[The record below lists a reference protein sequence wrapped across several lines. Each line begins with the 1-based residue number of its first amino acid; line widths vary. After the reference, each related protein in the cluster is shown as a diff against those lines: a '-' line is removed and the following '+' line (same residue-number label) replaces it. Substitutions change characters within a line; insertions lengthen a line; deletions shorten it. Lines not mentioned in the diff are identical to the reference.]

1 MLYLVYRIRPTPAAE
16 SDPAEFWSWVGQRE
30 QWFYEGL
37 DTVLATR
44 WAVRT
49 IGTDVHTLEHT
60 VTFADE
66 AAWGRYRRQLAERS
80 RTPAWERR
88 HTEQGHWW
96 QLLDAALLSDPPV
109 PLGFDRTAEPP
120 E

>member
-1 MLYLVYRIRPTPAAE
+1 MLHLVYRIRLTAAAE
-16 SDPAEFWSWVGQRE
+16 SDPAGFWAWAEERE

-49 IGTDVHTLEHT
+49 VGADVHTLEHT

-66 AAWGRYRRQLAERS
+66 AAWGRYRRQLSERS
-80 RTPAWERR
+80 RDPAWEHRR
-88 HTEQGHWW
+88 TEQGHWW
-96 QLLDAALLSDPPV
+96 QLLDATLLSDPPV
-109 PLGFDRTAEPP
+109 PLGFDRAAGPRE
-120 E
+120 